1 MLPNEILALSKYRL
15 DKAKEEFATSKLLY
29 ENGIYSKSLNCSYYS
44 IFHATRALLAYDQFD
59 SKKHSGIISYF
70 IKNYIAS
77 KTLNQ
82 ELGKIILDA
91 EDFRH
96 DADYMDFY
104 IVSSEDAKTQIDK
117 SSLFI
122 ETIEKYILEHKNK

>member
-1 MLPNEILALSKYRL
+1 MRREDILALSKYRL
-15 DKAKEEFATSKLLY
+15 DKAKEELDTARQLFEL
-29 ENGIYSKSLNCSYYS
+29 NRFSKSLNCSYYS

-77 KTLNQ
+77 KILPQ
-82 ELGKIILDA
+82 ELARVILDA

-104 IVSSEDAKTQIDK
+104 VVSSDDARIQ
-117 SSLFI
+117 
-122 ETIEKYILEHKNK
+122 IEKAKYFLESIESFIIKTKAI

>member
-1 MLPNEILALSKYRL
+1 MRPDEILALSKYRL
-15 DKAKEEFATSKLLY
+15 NKAKEEFETSKLLF
-29 ENGIYSKSLNCSYYS
+29 ENGIFSKSLNCSYYS
-44 IFHATRALLAYDQFD
+44 IFHATRALLAHDEFD

-77 KTLNQ
+77 KILNP

-104 IVSSEDAKTQIDK
+104 VVSSEDAKTQIEK
-117 SSLFI
+117 ASRFI
-122 ETIEKYILEHKNK
+122 ETIEKYILEQKVK